1 MELMIQEEID
11 SAPSA
16 LGLAIIISND
26 YKSNPQYGNLNGT
39 KKDGD
44 ALESSFKTLRYTVV
58 RKHNTSLSF
67 LVALLKKVS
76 SGLRYPPSYKAIAF
90 VFAGHG
96 EAGGNLITSEG
107 SKIQIEGIVRILSP
121 SSNDASTTQLGD
133 MARMFF
139 IDACR
144 GDKDD
149 LGFLV
154 TSRGASA
161 NPRGGKPVELLRIPS
176 EPTNIVVAYSTVAGY
191 RSYEVDGQGGI
202 WLQSLAKKLTECDCS
217 IGDVLTEVNA
227 DLKNLFQKNPA
238 MKIMNPECIN
248 RLSTSVNLLGGIA
261 CMPMLLLFDMIIII
275 ITDID
280 SRQISSVKVSN
291 QAQSLSLP
299 LTSCSAS
306 SSVIKCNKPKVYLAA
321 NFSGNDTT
329 HSLPTVPGGASIA
342 ACQPLVSIRPPVV
355 ALDRN
360 PGTKSDVSVR
370 LK

>member
-1 MELMIQEEID
+1 MEVIQKEID
-11 SAPSA
+11 SAPYA
-16 LGLAIIISND
+16 LGLAVIISND

-39 KKDGD
+39 EKDGD

-107 SKIQIEGIVRILSP
+107 NKISIEGIVRILSP

-144 GDKDD
+144 GEKDD
-149 LGFLV
+149 LGFHV
-154 TSRGASA
+154 TPRGASA

-191 RSYEVDGQGGI
+191 RSYEIDGQGGI
-202 WLQSLAKKLTECDCS
+202 WLQSLAKKLIKCDCS
-217 IGDVLTEVNA
+217 IGDVLTEVNG
-227 DLKNLFQKNPA
+227 DLKDLFQKNPK

-248 RLSTSVNLLGGIA
+248 RLTKSVYLLRGIA
-261 CMPMLLLFDMIIII
+261 CMLILLFDGII
-275 ITDID
+275 
-280 SRQISSVKVSN
+280 N
-291 QAQSLSLP
+291 
-299 LTSCSAS
+299 
-306 SSVIKCNKPKVYLAA
+306 
-321 NFSGNDTT
+321 
-329 HSLPTVPGGASIA
+329 
-342 ACQPLVSIRPPVV
+342 
-355 ALDRN
+355 
-360 PGTKSDVSVR
+360 
-370 LK
+370 